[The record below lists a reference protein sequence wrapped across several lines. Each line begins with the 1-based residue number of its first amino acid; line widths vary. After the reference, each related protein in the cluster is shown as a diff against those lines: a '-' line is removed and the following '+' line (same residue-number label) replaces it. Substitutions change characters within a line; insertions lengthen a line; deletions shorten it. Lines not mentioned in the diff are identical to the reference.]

1 MNQLL
6 QLYYE
11 TIIHNMKNN
20 IPKTIMYYFINQ
32 IEQKLTT
39 TFYETIL
46 ANKPSNLLKE
56 KVNVKDKRAN
66 LKLQYQKLVTAKQL
80 LNN

>member
-6 QLYYE
+6 KLYYD
-11 TIIHNMKNN
+11 TIIQNMKNN
-20 IPKTIMYYFINQ
+20 IPKTIMFYFINQ

-46 ANKPSNLLKE
+46 SNKPGCLLKE
-56 KVNVKDKRAN
+56 KIDVKDKRAS
-66 LKLQYQKLVTAKQL
+66 LKIQYHKLISAKKL
-80 LNN
+80 LK